1 MSKNLNVSQKS
12 NTNNLVKIG
21 LLSAIGYILMFISV
35 PLPFLFPDFLKL
47 DISDLPVL
55 LGTVSMGPISGIL
68 ISFLKN
74 LLQFI
79 TGMSANGGIGEF
91 ANFLIGVSLVIGMS
105 FTFKV
110 KNKSNLIKSLIIGV
124 IFMTFMGCITN
135 YLLILPF
142 YETIMPIEAVISLAS
157 EINPIIKNKTDFII
171 WMIVPFNLLK
181 GSMISLVTVLVYE
194 KIKSV
199 LN

>member
-1 MSKNLNVSQKS
+1 MSNLKVSQKS

-55 LGTVSMGPISGIL
+55 LGTVSMGSVSGIL

-79 TGMSANGGIGEF
+79 TGMSSNGGIGEL
-91 ANFLIGVSLVIGMS
+91 ANFLIGSSLVVGMS
-105 FTFKV
+105 FTFKI
-110 KNKSNLIKSLIIGV
+110 KNKKNLIKSLVIGV
-124 IFMTFMGCITN
+124 IFMTFMGCLTN
-135 YLLILPF
+135 YFLILPF
-142 YETIMPIEAVISLAS
+142 YETIMPIDAVIGLAS
-157 EINPIIKNKTDFII
+157 EINPIIKNKIDFII
-171 WMIVPFNLLK
+171 WMIIPFNILK
-181 GSMISLVTVLVYE
+181 GSMISSVTVLIYE